1 MLMSKSNTT
10 SFLSTLVSRVDVFLT
25 TDLADLEDDDDQAMD
40 QALMSFHA
48 DLHAFILEANS
59 MVPRLDRGLVFPLQ
73 VFL

>member
-25 TDLADLEDDDDQAMD
+25 TDLADLEDDDDHAMD